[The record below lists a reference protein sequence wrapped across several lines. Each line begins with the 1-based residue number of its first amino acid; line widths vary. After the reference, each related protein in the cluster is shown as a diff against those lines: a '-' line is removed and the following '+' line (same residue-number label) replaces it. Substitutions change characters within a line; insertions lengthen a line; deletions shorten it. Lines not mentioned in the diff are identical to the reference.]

1 MIEIISSCTNS
12 KTKIPN
18 KTLTIEYYDKEKSLD
33 EIIKIWK
40 NIINENKFDKYLTT
54 YLYKGIGWKAT
65 LNTYNFFS
73 NYYKTELYIAS
84 AGYGLIHHDTKISS
98 YDATFAPRTL
108 NSIDKFNKDK
118 ASNIKWWDSI
128 NSFQVNSFSDDSYIF
143 VVLPHNYLIATQNFI
158 QKLIEVHGKRVF
170 IFRANQNEV
179 LSFMKGYTVEFDL
192 RFNSYQ
198 TGTLSSLL
206 ARAVLWLSK
215 EIVEHKIP
223 FEHHLF
229 QEHIEK
235 KMKNYTLYKMPKR
248 EQLSEEKLI
257 KKIENMIAN
266 DGIRTASKGL
276 RKLRE
281 SGIACEQK
289 RFGSLFKKVKSQ
301 I

>member
-12 KTKIPN
+12 KTKIAD
-18 KTLTIEYYDKEKSLD
+18 KTLTIEYYNKERSLD

-40 NIINENKFDKYLTT
+40 NIIKENKFDKYVTT
-54 YLYKGIGWKAT
+54 DLYKGIGWRAT
-65 LNTYNFFS
+65 LNTYNLFS
-73 NYYKTELYIAS
+73 DHHETELYIAS

-98 YDATFAPRTL
+98 YDATFTPRTS

-118 ASNIKWWDSI
+118 VSNIKWWDSI
-128 NSFQVNSFSDDSYIF
+128 NNFQVNSFSNESYIF
-143 VVLPHNYLIATQNFI
+143 VILPHNYLITTQNFI
-158 QKLIEVHGKRVF
+158 KKLIEQHGKRVF
-170 IFRANQNEV
+170 IFRANQNEA

-215 EIVEHKIP
+215 EIIEHKIA

-229 QEHIEK
+229 QEYIEK
-235 KMKNYTLYKMPKR
+235 NMKNYSLYKMPKR

-257 KKIENMIAN
+257 QKIEDMIAN
-266 DGIRTASKGL
+266 DGIKSASKGL
-276 RKLRE
+276 KALRE

-289 RFGSLFKKVKSQ
+289 RFGSLFKKVKNRL
-301 I
+301 

>member
-12 KTKIPN
+12 KTKIAD
-18 KTLTIEYYDKEKSLD
+18 KTLTIEYYNKEKNLD

-40 NIINENKFDKYLTT
+40 DTIRKNKFDKYKTT
-54 YLYKGIGWKAT
+54 NLYKGIGWRAT

-73 NYYKTELYIAS
+73 DHYEAELYIAS
-84 AGYGLIHHDTKISS
+84 AGYGLIHHSTKISS
-98 YDATFAPRTL
+98 YNATFAPRTL
-108 NSIDKFNKDK
+108 NSIEKFNQEKT
-118 ASNIKWWDSI
+118 SNIKWWDSI
-128 NSFQVNSFSDDSYIF
+128 NSFQVDSFSNDSYIF
-143 VVLPHNYLIATQNFI
+143 VILPHNYLIATQNFI
-158 QKLIEVHGKRVF
+158 KKLIKQHGKRVF
-170 IFRANQNEV
+170 IFRANQNEP
-179 LSFMKGYTVEFDL
+179 LSFMQEYTVEFDL

-215 EIVEHKIP
+215 EIIEHNIP

-235 KMKNYTLYKMPKR
+235 TMKNYTQYKMPKR

-266 DGIRTASKGL
+266 DGIISASKGL
-276 RKLRE
+276 KKLRE

-289 RFGSLFKKVKSQ
+289 RFGSLFKKVKSRL
-301 I
+301 